1 MPVSPADFALW
12 ARATGNRYP
21 ETAEEKLAAG
31 PQAYSYAKNL
41 TKTGGNAPSGR
52 VNGSIFYSQPESVE
66 NSAPNSLFNSPIT
79 PDNRAPKVS
88 GTIDSTLTSEHFQ
101 NDEEREVS
109 EHNQQHS
116 LLGTLGKAA
125 LAAGTV
131 AAGLAVARSPGGQ
144 QALQNAQTVVK
155 ENAQDIGGRVSSF
168 LGGLGGGRTVDPDV
182 IRNSG
187 DITPPTTGQRYNQQD
202 VPAATQEVQ
211 IAKGA
216 PTGSSLEATLPPTSE
231 SYSVKPVTESDVI
244 TSSQTFGPRSAYEGG
259 SRALQNLEQVLP
271 SSEAVQTAR
280 VESAKQDLL
289 SAARQGRGTYQME
302 IPGSGATLMAL
313 RSKEAGVSPQD
324 AGIYQAPEVGSTI
337 SPTTEQYSLL
347 SQTPD
352 PWTGKYTPT
361 TQALGEQTSR
371 LMPSAETLGT
381 RQLLLPGLNGGSNPS
396 LSASEREYSWNDP
409 SRDLQPTAWSQSKE
423 HQLELLN
430 PSRNIGY
437 SETNIL
443 SPTRHAE
450 VKRQPLG
457 GKSLVRTGGGA
468 QLPTASVEHPYTYV
482 PSEQKDISEFAT
494 SGARD
499 VTGAFLKGKIQQ
511 LPGARDIEAN
521 IATQEAQGVAP
532 LGRFSSLS
540 SGQEYASAL
549 GDRPSSMIDT
559 RIVTAGGQGSASES
573 TVEGLG
579 NVVNRL
585 STLENPL
592 ATKPDKRA
600 LTFLKQVTSLHDI
613 TQDPAILESGA
624 QGALPINV
632 TLPGGET
639 APTKSF
645 FKPFGAV
652 GAGEGSNLTQVQA
665 LEGNLIGKQAT
676 LSNVKAGILN
686 QFGLGPTEKITG
698 QMFNALPQSQRK
710 TLVNA
715 HTELTNAQTR
725 LDSAK
730 ENQILYSIPE
740 NVLEGTKSA
749 PVVSAITGDVV
760 GMTAVPEEKA
770 LNLLDFYKMRANS
783 GVGRAQVG
791 GVGRRREELAAQG
804 YTGSGDADYVE
815 PVLFKDLKTGEYL
828 DASDVSLADIAYG
841 TVRESLGGTVS
852 PQRLMGSGDRP
863 YKGVSADVIS
873 PVSFDPSRQT
883 ELARAY
889 PERVSPEGLI
899 YSKAAMASPGGK
911 SRPSLGTRFDKV
923 SKAWTTPPE
932 GSPRDISLRSI
943 QAAEAARGSSLALEK
958 ASRTT
963 LDELVKRTANP
974 AEQAFNR
981 ASMHAAVWG
990 EGLAPSQTIPLE
1002 SPGPVRATREFQPQ
1016 QLSIPGA
1023 GLAPQ
1028 INTTPAL
1035 EEAIATER
1043 YMGTRPGQQLRSAMQ
1058 KALAKAS
1065 ARQTSLF

>member
-41 TKTGGNAPSGR
+41 TKTNGNAPSGR
-52 VNGSIFYSQPESVE
+52 VNGSIFYSQPESTE

-88 GTIDSTLTSEHFQ
+88 GTLDSTLTSEHFQ
-101 NDEEREVS
+101 NDEEHEVS

-116 LLGTLGKAA
+116 LLSTLGKAA

-131 AAGLAVARSPGGQ
+131 AAGLAVARTPGGQ
-144 QALQNAQTVVK
+144 QAVQNAQTVVK
-155 ENAQDIGGRVSSF
+155 ENAQNIGGRVSSV

-202 VPAATQEVQ
+202 VPAATQAVQ

-313 RSKEAGVSPQD
+313 RSKDAGVSPQD
-324 AGIYQAPEVGSTI
+324 AGIYQSSEAGATI
-337 SPTTEQYSLL
+337 SPSTEQYSLL

-352 PWTGKYTPT
+352 PWTGTYTPT
-361 TQALGEQTSR
+361 AQATNPDQQTSA
-371 LMPSAETLGT
+371 LIPSVEPKTVTFTSAE
-381 RQLLLPGLNGGSNPS
+381 P
-396 LSASEREYSWNDP
+396 
-409 SRDLQPTAWSQSKE
+409 
-423 HQLELLN
+423 
-430 PSRNIGY
+430 
-437 SETNIL
+437 IL
-443 SPTRHAE
+443 YPVRHEKIAAP
-450 VKRQPLG
+450 RLG
-457 GKSLVRTGGGA
+457 GKSLVRTGGGV
-468 QLPTASVEHPYTYV
+468 QSPTASIEHPYTYV
-482 PSEQKDISEFAT
+482 PSKQKDISEFAT

-532 LGRFSSLS
+532 LGRFSSLV
-540 SGQEYASAL
+540 SGQEYVPAL
-549 GDRPSSMIDT
+549 GDRPSSMIDP

-579 NVVNRL
+579 DIVNRL

-592 ATKPDKRA
+592 STKPDKRA

-613 TQDPAILESGA
+613 TQDPVILEAGA
-624 QGALPINV
+624 QGALPTNV

-639 APTKSF
+639 VPTKSF

-652 GAGEGSNLTQVQA
+652 GAWKGSNLTQVQA
-665 LEGNLIGKQAT
+665 LEGNVIGKQTT
-676 LSNVKAGILN
+676 LGNVKAGILN
-686 QFGLGPTEKITG
+686 QFGLAPTEKITG
-698 QMFNALPQSQRK
+698 EMFNSLPQSQRK
-710 TLVNA
+710 MLVNA

-749 PVVSAITGDVV
+749 PIISQTTGDVV
-760 GMTAVPEEKA
+760 GMTAVPEEKTIA
-770 LNLLDFYKMRANS
+770 TPEFYKMRAA
-783 GVGRAQVG
+783 GGAGRQEVG
-791 GVGRRREELAAQG
+791 GVGRRREALTDLGLTSAQG
-804 YTGSGDADYVE
+804 SPSDVT
-815 PVLFKDLKTGEYL
+815 PVLYKHSDSGEIL
-828 DASDVSLADIAYG
+828 TADDISLADIAH
-841 TVRESLGGTVS
+841 GTVS
-852 PQRLMGSGDRP
+852 PIRGTAVEPQRIMGREGRTF
-863 YKGVSADVIS
+863 KGIAANVID
-873 PVSFDPSRQT
+873 PASFDPAQRQA
-883 ELARAY
+883 LADAY

-899 YSKAAMASPGGK
+899 YSPQAME
-911 SRPSLGTRFDKV
+911 RPIGYTEPTLGTRF
-923 SKAWTTPPE
+923 STRTKAE
-932 GSPRDISLRSI
+932 
-943 QAAEAARGSSLALEK
+943 
-958 ASRTT
+958 
-963 LDELVKRTANP
+963 
-974 AEQAFNR
+974 
-981 ASMHAAVWG
+981 
-990 EGLAPSQTIPLE
+990 
-1002 SPGPVRATREFQPQ
+1002 PG
-1016 QLSIPGA
+1016 
-1023 GLAPQ
+1023 
-1028 INTTPAL
+1028 
-1035 EEAIATER
+1035 
-1043 YMGTRPGQQLRSAMQ
+1043 
-1058 KALAKAS
+1058 S
-1065 ARQTSLF
+1065 ARAQSIALLKQRSEMIRNILNS

>member
-12 ARATGNRYP
+12 ARATGNKYP

-31 PQAYSYAKNL
+31 PQAYSYAKNIA
-41 TKTGGNAPSGR
+41 KTGVNAPNSR
-52 VNGSIFYSQPESVE
+52 VSGSIYYSQPESVE
-66 NSAPNSLFNSPIT
+66 NNAPNSLFNAPVT

-88 GTIDSTLTSEHFQ
+88 GTLDSTLTSEHFQ
-101 NDEEREVS
+101 NDEEHEVS

-116 LLGTLGKAA
+116 LLNTLGKAA

-187 DITPPTTGQRYNQQD
+187 DVTPPTTGQRYNQQE
-202 VPAATQEVQ
+202 VPVATQAVQ

-216 PTGSSLEATLPPTSE
+216 PTGSSMEATLPPTSE

-259 SRALQNLEQVLP
+259 SAALQNLEQALP
-271 SSEAVQTAR
+271 SSDAVKTAR

-289 SAARQGRGTYQME
+289 SAARNRGAYQME
-302 IPGSGATLMAL
+302 LPGINPTLMAL
-313 RSKEAGVSPQD
+313 RSKDAGVSPQD
-324 AGIYQAPEVGSTI
+324 AGIYQASETGSTI

-361 TQALGEQTSR
+361 AQALGEQTSR
-371 LMPSAETLGT
+371 LMPSAE
-381 RQLLLPGLNGGSNPS
+381 RQLSLPGLSGGNSS
-396 LSASEREYSWNDP
+396 LSAPETEYSWNDP
-409 SRDLQPTAWSQSKE
+409 SRDLQPTKWKQSKE

-437 SETNIL
+437 GETNIL

-457 GKSLVRTGGGA
+457 GRSLVRTSGGV
-468 QLPTASVEHPYTYV
+468 QPERVSVEHPYTYV

-499 VTGAFLKGKIQQ
+499 VTSAFLKGKIQQ

-521 IATQEAQGVAP
+521 IATQEAQGVSP
-532 LGRFSSLS
+532 LGRFSSLT
-540 SGQEYASAL
+540 SGEEYAPAL
-549 GDRPSSMIDT
+549 GDRPSSMIDP
-559 RIVTAGGQGSASES
+559 RIVTAGGQGSASEA
-573 TVEGLG
+573 TAEGLG
-579 NVVNRL
+579 GVVNRL
-585 STLENPL
+585 STLRDPL
-592 ATKPDKRA
+592 AAEPDKRA
-600 LTFLKQVTSLHDI
+600 VTFSKQLASLYDI
-613 TQDPAILESGA
+613 TQDPAILEAGA
-624 QGALPINV
+624 KGALPINV

-639 APTKSF
+639 TPTKSF
-645 FKPFGAV
+645 FKPFGVV
-652 GAGEGSNLTQVQA
+652 GAGQGSNLTQVQA
-665 LEGNLIGKQAT
+665 LEGNLIGKQTT

-686 QFGLGPTEKITG
+686 QFGLGPTEKITN

-725 LDSAK
+725 LDAAK
-730 ENQILYSIPE
+730 GNQILYSIPE

-770 LNLLDFYKMRANS
+770 LDLLNFYKMRANS

-804 YTGSGDADYVE
+804 YTGGGDADYVE
-815 PVLFKDLKTGEYL
+815 PVLFKDLNTGEYL
-828 DASDVSLADIAYG
+828 DASDVSLADIAHG
-841 TVRESLGGTVS
+841 NVRESLGGTVS
-852 PQRLMGSGDRP
+852 PQRLMGSSDRP

-873 PVSFDPSRQT
+873 PVSFDPSRQA
-883 ELARAY
+883 ELATAY

-899 YSKAAMASPGGK
+899 YSKAAMTSPGGK
-911 SRPSLGTRFDKV
+911 SRPSLGTRFDVVPKTRTEAR
-923 SKAWTTPPE
+923 K
-932 GSPRDISLRSI
+932 GSPRDIALRSI
-943 QAAEAARGSSLALEK
+943 QASEAARGSSLAFER
-958 ASRTT
+958 ASRTA
-963 LDELVKRTANP
+963 LDELASRP
-974 AEQAFNR
+974 ASSPEQAHAR
-981 ASMHAAVWG
+981 ALMHAAVWG

-1002 SPGPVRATREFQPQ
+1002 SPGTLGPVRTTREFQPQ

-1023 GLAPQ
+1023 GIAPQ
-1028 INTTPAL
+1028 ISTTPAL
-1035 EEAIATER
+1035 EEAVATER
-1043 YMGTRPGQQLRSAMQ
+1043 YMGTRPGQNLRSAMQ
-1058 KALAKAS
+1058 KALSKAS

>member
-41 TKTGGNAPSGR
+41 ARTGGNAPSGR

-88 GTIDSTLTSEHFQ
+88 GTVDSTLTSEHFQ
-101 NDEEREVS
+101 NDEEHEVS

-116 LLGTLGKAA
+116 LLSTLGKAA

-131 AAGLAVARSPGGQ
+131 AAGLAVARTPGGQ
-144 QALQNAQTVVK
+144 QALQTAETTVK
-155 ENAQDIGGRVSSF
+155 ENAQNIGNRVSSF

-202 VPAATQEVQ
+202 VPAATQAVQ

-231 SYSVKPVTESDVI
+231 SYSIKPVTESDVI

-324 AGIYQAPEVGSTI
+324 AGIYQSPEVGSTI

-361 TQALGEQTSR
+361 AQALGEQTSR
-371 LMPSAETLGT
+371 LMPSAETSNT
-381 RQLLLPGLNGGSNPS
+381 RQLSLPGLNGGSNVP
-396 LSASEREYSWNDP
+396 LNVTEGEYSWNDP
-409 SRDLQPTAWSQSKE
+409 SRDLQPTTWSQSRE
-423 HQLELLN
+423 HQLDLLT
-430 PSRNIGY
+430 PSRTMGGY
-437 SETNIL
+437 GDTNIL
-443 SPTRHAE
+443 APTRHAE
-450 VKRQPLG
+450 VKRQSLG
-457 GKSLVRTGGGA
+457 GKSLVRTGGGV
-468 QLPTASVEHPYTYV
+468 QSPTASVEREFDPGA
-482 PSEQKDISEFAT
+482 FAT

-499 VTGAFLKGKIQQ
+499 VTDAFLKEKIQR

-532 LGRFSSLS
+532 LGRFSSLT
-540 SGQEYASAL
+540 SGEEYAPVL
-549 GDRPSSMIDT
+549 GDRPSSMIDP
-559 RIVTAGGQGSASES
+559 RIVTAGGQRAAQEVTGDL
-573 TVEGLG
+573 GLG
-579 NVVNRL
+579 GL
-585 STLENPL
+585 LK
-592 ATKPDKRA
+592 TKQDPRG

-613 TQDPAILESGA
+613 TQDPALLEAGA
-624 QGALPINV
+624 QGAFPLNV

-639 APTKSF
+639 VPTKSF

-665 LEGNLIGKQAT
+665 LEGNVIGKQTT
-676 LSNVKAGILN
+676 LGNVKAGILN
-686 QFGLGPTEKITG
+686 QFGLAPTEKITG
-698 QMFNALPQSQRK
+698 QMFNSLPQSQRK
-710 TLVNA
+710 MLVNA

-725 LDSAK
+725 LNAAK

-749 PVVSAITGDVV
+749 PIISQSTGEVV

-770 LNLLDFYKMRANS
+770 ISTPEFYKMRAA
-783 GVGRAQVG
+783 GGTGRQEVG
-791 GVGRRREELAAQG
+791 GVGRRREALLEKG
-804 YTGSGDADYVE
+804 YTSGEGSPADVT
-815 PVLFKDLKTGEYL
+815 PVLYQHADSGEIL
-828 DASDVSLADIAYG
+828 TANDVNLADIAYG
-841 TVRESLGGTVS
+841 VVRPIRGTAVE
-852 PQRLMGSGDRP
+852 PQRIMGREGRS
-863 YKGVSADVIS
+863 YKGVSANIID
-873 PVSFDPSRQT
+873 PASFDEVQRQA
-883 ELARAY
+883 LAEAF
-889 PERVSPEGLI
+889 PKRVSPEGLI
-899 YSKAAMASPGGK
+899 YSEEAMERPAGYTSPT
-911 SRPSLGTRFDKV
+911 LGTRF
-923 SKAWTTPPE
+923 S
-932 GSPRDISLRSI
+932 
-943 QAAEAARGSSLALEK
+943 
-958 ASRTT
+958 SRTGQPGRYQG
-963 LDELVKRTANP
+963 EIEAIRRG
-974 AEQAFNR
+974 EQAPGPVGVAYHPSTRLGELQTRSATGPEQVHAR
-981 ASMHAAVWG
+981 ALMHAAVWG

-1002 SPGPVRATREFQPQ
+1002 SPGPVRTTREFQPQ

-1035 EEAIATER
+1035 EEAVATER
-1043 YMGTRPGQQLRSAMQ
+1043 YMGTRPGQQLRFAMQ

>member
-66 NSAPNSLFNSPIT
+66 NNAPNSLFNSPVT

-101 NDEEREVS
+101 NDEEHEVS

-116 LLGTLGKAA
+116 LLSTLGKAA
-125 LAAGTV
+125 LGAGTV
-131 AAGLAVARSPGGQ
+131 AAGLAVARTPGGQ
-144 QALQNAQTVVK
+144 QAVQNAQTVVK
-155 ENAQDIGGRVSSF
+155 ENAQNIGGRVSSF

-187 DITPPTTGQRYNQQD
+187 DVTPPTTGQRYNQQE
-202 VPAATQEVQ
+202 VPVATQAVQ

-313 RSKEAGVSPQD
+313 RSKDAGVSPQD
-324 AGIYQAPEVGSTI
+324 AGIYQSSEAGATI
-337 SPTTEQYSLL
+337 SPSTEQYSLL

-352 PWTGKYTPT
+352 PWTGTYTPT
-361 TQALGEQTSR
+361 AQATNPDQQTSA
-371 LMPSAETLGT
+371 LIPSVEPKTVTFTSAE
-381 RQLLLPGLNGGSNPS
+381 P
-396 LSASEREYSWNDP
+396 
-409 SRDLQPTAWSQSKE
+409 
-423 HQLELLN
+423 
-430 PSRNIGY
+430 
-437 SETNIL
+437 IL
-443 SPTRHAE
+443 YPVRHEEIAAP
-450 VKRQPLG
+450 RLG
-457 GKSLVRTGGGA
+457 GKSLVRTGGGV
-468 QLPTASVEHPYTYV
+468 QSPTASIEHPYTYV

-532 LGRFSSLS
+532 LGRFSSLV
-540 SGQEYASAL
+540 SGQEYVPAL
-549 GDRPSSMIDT
+549 GDRPSSMIDP

-579 NVVNRL
+579 DIVNRL

-592 ATKPDKRA
+592 STKPDKRA

-613 TQDPAILESGA
+613 TQDPVILEAGA
-624 QGALPINV
+624 QGALPTNV

-639 APTKSF
+639 VPTKSF

-652 GAGEGSNLTQVQA
+652 GAWKGSNLTQVQA
-665 LEGNLIGKQAT
+665 LEGNVIGKQTT
-676 LSNVKAGILN
+676 LGNVKAGILN
-686 QFGLGPTEKITG
+686 QFGLAPTEKITG
-698 QMFNALPQSQRK
+698 EMFNSLPQSQRK
-710 TLVNA
+710 MLVNA

-749 PVVSAITGDVV
+749 PIISQTTGDVV
-760 GMTAVPEEKA
+760 GMTAVPEEKTIA
-770 LNLLDFYKMRANS
+770 TPEFYKMRAA
-783 GVGRAQVG
+783 GGAGRQEVG
-791 GVGRRREELAAQG
+791 GVGRRREALTDLGLTSAQG
-804 YTGSGDADYVE
+804 SPSDVT
-815 PVLFKDLKTGEYL
+815 PVLYKHSDSGEIL
-828 DASDVSLADIAYG
+828 TADDISLADIAH
-841 TVRESLGGTVS
+841 GTVS
-852 PQRLMGSGDRP
+852 PIRGTAVEPQRIMGREGRTF
-863 YKGVSADVIS
+863 KGIAANVID
-873 PVSFDPSRQT
+873 PASFDPAQRQA
-883 ELARAY
+883 LADAY

-899 YSKAAMASPGGK
+899 YSPQAME
-911 SRPSLGTRFDKV
+911 RPIGYTEPTLGTRF
-923 SKAWTTPPE
+923 STRTKAE
-932 GSPRDISLRSI
+932 
-943 QAAEAARGSSLALEK
+943 
-958 ASRTT
+958 
-963 LDELVKRTANP
+963 
-974 AEQAFNR
+974 
-981 ASMHAAVWG
+981 
-990 EGLAPSQTIPLE
+990 
-1002 SPGPVRATREFQPQ
+1002 PG
-1016 QLSIPGA
+1016 
-1023 GLAPQ
+1023 
-1028 INTTPAL
+1028 
-1035 EEAIATER
+1035 
-1043 YMGTRPGQQLRSAMQ
+1043 
-1058 KALAKAS
+1058 S
-1065 ARQTSLF
+1065 ARAQSIALLKQRSEMIRNILNS

>member
-21 ETAEEKLAAG
+21 DTAEEKLAAA

-41 TKTGGNAPSGR
+41 AKTGGNAPSGR

-101 NDEEREVS
+101 NDEEHEVS

-116 LLGTLGKAA
+116 LLSTLGKAA

-131 AAGLAVARSPGGQ
+131 AAGLVVARTPGGQ
-144 QALQNAQTVVK
+144 QAVQNAQTVVK
-155 ENAQDIGGRVSSF
+155 ENAQNIGGRVSSF

-182 IRNSG
+182 VRNSG

-202 VPAATQEVQ
+202 VPAATQAVQ

-324 AGIYQAPEVGSTI
+324 AGIYQAPEAGATI
-337 SPTTEQYSLL
+337 SPSTEQYSLL

-352 PWTGKYTPT
+352 PWTGTYTPT
-361 TQALGEQTSR
+361 AQATNPDQQTSA
-371 LMPSAETLGT
+371 LLPSVEPKTVTFTSAE
-381 RQLLLPGLNGGSNPS
+381 P
-396 LSASEREYSWNDP
+396 
-409 SRDLQPTAWSQSKE
+409 
-423 HQLELLN
+423 
-430 PSRNIGY
+430 
-437 SETNIL
+437 IL
-443 SPTRHAE
+443 YPVRHEEIAAP
-450 VKRQPLG
+450 RLG
-457 GKSLVRTGGGA
+457 GKSLVRTGGGEQPA
-468 QLPTASVEHPYTYV
+468 TVRVERPFD
-482 PSEQKDISEFAT
+482 PGDFAT

-499 VTGAFLKGKIQQ
+499 ATNAFLKEKIQR

-532 LGRFSSLS
+532 AGRFSSLTS
-540 SGQEYASAL
+540 REEYAPAL
-549 GDRPSSMIDT
+549 GDRPSSMIDP
-559 RIVTAGGQGSASES
+559 RIVTAGGQGSSQNVTADLSNS
-573 TVEGLG
+573 AQRLG
-579 NVVNRL
+579 ALQKTEQDPRG
-585 STLENPL
+585 
-592 ATKPDKRA
+592 

-613 TQDPAILESGA
+613 TQDPALLEAGA
-624 QGALPINV
+624 QGALPLNI

-639 APTKSF
+639 VPTKSF

-665 LEGNLIGKQAT
+665 LEGNVIGKQTT
-676 LSNVKAGILN
+676 LGNVKAGILN
-686 QFGLGPTEKITG
+686 QFGLAPTEKITG
-698 QMFNALPQSQRK
+698 EMFNSLPQSQRR

-715 HTELTNAQTR
+715 HTELTNAQAK
-725 LDSAK
+725 LNSAK

-749 PVVSAITGDVV
+749 PIISQTSGEIV
-760 GMTAVPEEKA
+760 GMTAVPEEKTIA
-770 LNLLDFYKMRANS
+770 TPEFYKMRAA
-783 GVGRAQVG
+783 GGAGRQEVG
-791 GVGRRREELAAQG
+791 GVGRRREALTDLGLTSAQG
-804 YTGSGDADYVE
+804 SPSDVTPVLYQHSGSGEILTAD
-815 PVLFKDLKTGEYL
+815 DI
-828 DASDVSLADIAYG
+828 SLADIAH
-841 TVRESLGGTVS
+841 GTVS
-852 PQRLMGSGDRP
+852 PIRGTAVEPQRIMGREGRTF
-863 YKGVSADVIS
+863 KGIAANVID
-873 PVSFDPSRQT
+873 PASFDPSQRQA
-883 ELARAY
+883 LAEAY

-899 YSKAAMASPGGK
+899 YSPQAME
-911 SRPSLGTRFDKV
+911 RPIGYTEPTLGTRF
-923 SKAWTTPPE
+923 STRTKAE
-932 GSPRDISLRSI
+932 
-943 QAAEAARGSSLALEK
+943 
-958 ASRTT
+958 
-963 LDELVKRTANP
+963 
-974 AEQAFNR
+974 
-981 ASMHAAVWG
+981 
-990 EGLAPSQTIPLE
+990 
-1002 SPGPVRATREFQPQ
+1002 PG
-1016 QLSIPGA
+1016 
-1023 GLAPQ
+1023 
-1028 INTTPAL
+1028 
-1035 EEAIATER
+1035 
-1043 YMGTRPGQQLRSAMQ
+1043 
-1058 KALAKAS
+1058 S
-1065 ARQTSLF
+1065 ARAQSIALLKQRSEMIRNILNS

>member
-88 GTIDSTLTSEHFQ
+88 GTLDSTLTSEHFQ

-116 LLGTLGKAA
+116 LLSTLGKAA

-144 QALQNAQTVVK
+144 QALQTAETTVK
-155 ENAQDIGGRVSSF
+155 ENAQNIGNRVSGF

-187 DITPPTTGQRYNQQD
+187 DVTPPTTGQRYNQQD
-202 VPAATQEVQ
+202 VPAATQAVQ

-216 PTGSSLEATLPPTSE
+216 PTGSSLEATLSPTSE

-259 SRALQNLEQVLP
+259 SRSLQALEQTLP
-271 SSEAVQTAR
+271 SSDAVKTAR

-289 SAARQGRGTYQME
+289 SAARQGRGAYQME

-324 AGIYQAPEVGSTI
+324 AGIYQAPETGSTI

-361 TQALGEQTSR
+361 AQAIGEQTSR
-371 LMPSAETLGT
+371 LMPSVEMSNT
-381 RQLLLPGLNGGSNPS
+381 RQLSLPGLNGNSNVPS
-396 LSASEREYSWNDP
+396 NAAEGGYSWNDP
-409 SRDLQPTAWSQSKE
+409 SRDVPEHAFWRQAPEQQMSLFSK
-423 HQLELLN
+423 
-430 PSRNIGY
+430 PYTSGIG
-437 SETNIL
+437 EIL
-443 SPTRHAE
+443 SPVRHEEIAAP
-450 VKRQPLG
+450 KLG
-457 GKSLVRTGGGA
+457 GKSLVRTGGGEQPA
-468 QLPTASVEHPYTYV
+468 MVRVERPYTYV

-499 VTGAFLKGKIQQ
+499 VTSAFLKEKIQR

-532 LGRFSSLS
+532 LGRFSSLT
-540 SGQEYASAL
+540 SGEEYTPVL
-549 GDRPSSMIDT
+549 GDRPSSMIDP
-559 RIVTAGGQGSASES
+559 RIVTAGGQRAAQEVTGDL
-573 TVEGLG
+573 GLG
-579 NVVNRL
+579 GL
-585 STLENPL
+585 LK
-592 ATKPDKRA
+592 TKQDPRG

-613 TQDPAILESGA
+613 TQDPALLEAGA
-624 QGALPINV
+624 QGAFPLNV

-639 APTKSF
+639 VPTKSF

-665 LEGNLIGKQAT
+665 LEGNVIGKQTT
-676 LSNVKAGILN
+676 LGNVKAGILN
-686 QFGLGPTEKITG
+686 QFGLASTEKITG
-698 QMFNALPQSQRK
+698 QMFNSLPQSQRK
-710 TLVNA
+710 MLVNA
-715 HTELTNAQTR
+715 HTELTNAQAR
-725 LDSAK
+725 LNAAK

-749 PVVSAITGDVV
+749 PIISQTSGEVV
-760 GMTAVPEEKA
+760 GMAAVPEEKTIA
-770 LNLLDFYKMRANS
+770 TPEFYKMRAA
-783 GVGRAQVG
+783 GGAGRQEVG
-791 GVGRRREELAAQG
+791 GVGRRREALLEKG
-804 YTGSGDADYVE
+804 YTSGEGSPADVT
-815 PVLFKDLKTGEYL
+815 PVLYQHADSGEIL
-828 DASDVSLADIAYG
+828 TANDVNLADIAHGVVRPIRG
-841 TVRESLGGTVS
+841 TAVE
-852 PQRLMGSGDRP
+852 PQRIMGREGRS
-863 YKGVSADVIS
+863 YKGISANIID
-873 PVSFDPSRQT
+873 PASFDEVQRQA
-883 ELARAY
+883 LAEAF
-889 PERVSPEGLI
+889 PKRVSPEGLI
-899 YSKAAMASPGGK
+899 YSEEAMERPAGYTSPT
-911 SRPSLGTRFDKV
+911 LGTRF
-923 SKAWTTPPE
+923 S
-932 GSPRDISLRSI
+932 
-943 QAAEAARGSSLALEK
+943 
-958 ASRTT
+958 SRTGQPGRYQGEIEAIRRGEQSPGPVGAVYHPST
-963 LDELVKRTANP
+963 RLEELQTRSATGP
-974 AEQAFNR
+974 EQAHAR
-981 ASMHAAVWG
+981 ALMHAAVWG

-1002 SPGPVRATREFQPQ
+1002 SPGPVRTTREFQPQ

-1035 EEAIATER
+1035 EEAVATER

>member
-12 ARATGNRYP
+12 ARATGNKYP

-31 PQAYSYAKNL
+31 PQAYSYAKNIA
-41 TKTGGNAPSGR
+41 KTGANASNLR
-52 VNGSIFYSQPESVE
+52 TSGSIFYSQPESVE
-66 NSAPNSLFNSPIT
+66 NNAPNSLFNAPVT
-79 PDNRAPKVS
+79 PDNHAPKVA
-88 GTIDSTLTSEHFQ
+88 GTLDSTLTSEHFQ
-101 NDEEREVS
+101 NDEEHEVS

-116 LLGTLGKAA
+116 LLNTLGKAA

-187 DITPPTTGQRYNQQD
+187 DVTPPTTGQRYNQQE
-202 VPAATQEVQ
+202 VPVATQAVQ

-259 SRALQNLEQVLP
+259 SRALQSLEQALP
-271 SSEAVQTAR
+271 SSDAVKTAR

-289 SAARQGRGTYQME
+289 SAARNRGAYQME
-302 IPGSGATLMAL
+302 LPGVNPTLMAL
-313 RSKEAGVSPQD
+313 RSKDAGVSPQE
-324 AGIYQAPEVGSTI
+324 AGIYQTSEAGSTI

-361 TQALGEQTSR
+361 AQVLGEQTSR
-371 LMPSAETLGT
+371 LMPSAE
-381 RQLLLPGLNGGSNPS
+381 RQLSLPGLNGGNSS
-396 LSASEREYSWNDP
+396 LSALENEYSWNDP

-437 SETNIL
+437 GKTNIL
-443 SPTRHAE
+443 SPMRHAE

-457 GKSLVRTGGGA
+457 GRSLVRTGGGV
-468 QLPTASVEHPYTYV
+468 QPERVSVEHPYTYV

-521 IATQEAQGVAP
+521 IATQEAQGVSP
-532 LGRFSSLS
+532 LGRFSSLTT
-540 SGQEYASAL
+540 GEEYASAL
-549 GDRPSSMIDT
+549 GERPSSMIDP

-573 TVEGLG
+573 TAEGLG
-579 NVVNRL
+579 GVVNRL
-585 STLENPL
+585 STLRDPL
-592 ATKPDKRA
+592 ATESDKRA
-600 LTFLKQVTSLHDI
+600 VTFSKQLASLYDI
-613 TQDPAILESGA
+613 TQDPAILEAGA
-624 QGALPINV
+624 KGALPINV

-639 APTKSF
+639 TPTKSF

-652 GAGEGSNLTQVQA
+652 GAGDKSNLTQVQA
-665 LEGNLIGKQAT
+665 LEGNLIGKQTT

-686 QFGLGPTEKITG
+686 QFGLGPTEKITN
-698 QMFNALPQSQRK
+698 QMFNTLPQSQRK

-725 LDSAK
+725 LDAAK
-730 ENQILYSIPE
+730 GNQILYSIPE

-749 PVVSAITGDVV
+749 PVVSALTGDVV

-770 LNLLDFYKMRANS
+770 LDLLNFYKMRANS

-804 YTGSGDADYVE
+804 YTGGGDADYVE
-815 PVLFKDLKTGEYL
+815 PVMFKDLATGEYL
-828 DASDVSLADIAYG
+828 DASDVSLADIAHG
-841 TVRESLGGTVS
+841 NVRESLGGTVS
-852 PQRLMGSGDRP
+852 PQRLMGSSDRP

-873 PVSFDPSRQT
+873 PVSFDPSRQA
-883 ELARAY
+883 ELATAY

-899 YSKAAMASPGGK
+899 YSKAAMTSPGGK
-911 SRPSLGTRFDKV
+911 SRPSLGTRFDVVPKTRTEAR
-923 SKAWTTPPE
+923 K
-932 GSPRDISLRSI
+932 GSPRDIALRSI
-943 QAAEAARGSSLALEK
+943 QAAEAVRGSSLASEK
-958 ASRTT
+958 TSRTV
-963 LDELVKRTANP
+963 LDDLVKRITSP
-974 AEQAFNR
+974 PEQAFER

-1002 SPGPVRATREFQPQ
+1002 SPGPVRTTREFQPQ
-1016 QLSIPGA
+1016 QLPIPGA
-1023 GLAPQ
+1023 GIAPQ

-1035 EEAIATER
+1035 EEAVATER
-1043 YMGTRPGQQLRSAMQ
+1043 YMGTRPGQNLRSAMQ
-1058 KALAKAS
+1058 KALSKAS

>member
-21 ETAEEKLAAG
+21 DTAEEKLAAG

-41 TKTGGNAPSGR
+41 AKTGGNAPSGR

-88 GTIDSTLTSEHFQ
+88 GTIDSTLTSKHFQ

-131 AAGLAVARSPGGQ
+131 AAGLAIARNPGGQ

-187 DITPPTTGQRYNQQD
+187 DVTPPTTGQRYNQQD
-202 VPAATQEVQ
+202 VPAATQAVQ

-216 PTGSSLEATLPPTSE
+216 PTGSSLEATLSPTSE

-244 TSSQTFGPRSAYEGG
+244 TSSQTFGPRSTYEGG
-259 SRALQNLEQVLP
+259 SRALQVLEQTLP
-271 SSEAVQTAR
+271 SSDAVKTAR

-289 SAARQGRGTYQME
+289 SAARQGRGAYQME

-361 TQALGEQTSR
+361 AQALGEQTSR
-371 LMPSAETLGT
+371 LMPSAEASNT
-381 RQLLLPGLNGGSNPS
+381 RQLSLPGLNVNSNVPS
-396 LSASEREYSWNDP
+396 NAAEREYSWNDP
-409 SRDLQPTAWSQSKE
+409 SRDLQPTTWSQSRE
-423 HQLELLN
+423 HQLDLLT
-430 PSRNIGY
+430 PSRTMGGY
-437 SETNIL
+437 GDTNIL
-443 SPTRHAE
+443 APTRHAE
-450 VKRQPLG
+450 VKRQSLG
-457 GKSLVRTGGGA
+457 GKSLVRTGGGGV
-468 QLPTASVEHPYTYV
+468 QSPTASVER
-482 PSEQKDISEFAT
+482 EFAPGDFAI

-499 VTGAFLKGKIQQ
+499 VTDAFLKEKIQR

-532 LGRFSSLS
+532 LGRFSSLT
-540 SGQEYASAL
+540 SGEEYAPVL
-549 GDRPSSMIDT
+549 GDRPSSMIDP
-559 RIVTAGGQGSASES
+559 RIVTAGGQRAAQEVTGDL
-573 TVEGLG
+573 GLG
-579 NVVNRL
+579 GL
-585 STLENPL
+585 LK
-592 ATKPDKRA
+592 TKQDPRG

-613 TQDPAILESGA
+613 TQDPALLEAGA
-624 QGALPINV
+624 QGAFPINV

-639 APTKSF
+639 VPTKSF

-665 LEGNLIGKQAT
+665 LEGNVIGKQTT
-676 LSNVKAGILN
+676 LGNVKAGILN
-686 QFGLGPTEKITG
+686 QFGLDSTEKITG
-698 QMFNALPQSQRK
+698 QMFNSLPQSQRK
-710 TLVNA
+710 MLVNA

-725 LDSAK
+725 LNAAK

-749 PVVSAITGDVV
+749 PIISQATGEVV

-770 LNLLDFYKMRANS
+770 ISTPEFYKMRAA
-783 GVGRAQVG
+783 GGTGRQEVG
-791 GVGRRREELAAQG
+791 GVGRRREALLEKG
-804 YTGSGDADYVE
+804 YTSGEGSPADVT
-815 PVLFKDLKTGEYL
+815 PVLYQHADSGEIL
-828 DASDVSLADIAYG
+828 TANDVNLADIAHGVVRPIRG
-841 TVRESLGGTVS
+841 TAVE
-852 PQRLMGSGDRP
+852 PQRIMGREGRS
-863 YKGVSADVIS
+863 YKGISANIID
-873 PVSFDPSRQT
+873 PASFDEVQRQA
-883 ELARAY
+883 LAEAF
-889 PERVSPEGLI
+889 PKRVSPEGLI
-899 YSKAAMASPGGK
+899 YSEEAMERPAGYTSPT
-911 SRPSLGTRFDKV
+911 LGTRF
-923 SKAWTTPPE
+923 S
-932 GSPRDISLRSI
+932 
-943 QAAEAARGSSLALEK
+943 
-958 ASRTT
+958 SRTGQPGRYQGEIEAIRRGEQSPGPVGAAYHPST
-963 LDELVKRTANP
+963 RLGELQTRSATGP
-974 AEQAFNR
+974 EQVHAR
-981 ASMHAAVWG
+981 ALMHAAVWG

-1035 EEAIATER
+1035 EEAVATER

-1065 ARQTSLF
+1065 TRQTSLF

>member
-101 NDEEREVS
+101 NDEEHEVS

-116 LLGTLGKAA
+116 LLSTLGKAA

-187 DITPPTTGQRYNQQD
+187 DVTPPTTGQRYNQQE
-202 VPAATQEVQ
+202 VPVETQAVQ

-324 AGIYQAPEVGSTI
+324 AGIYQAPEAGATI

-361 TQALGEQTSR
+361 AQALGEQTSR
-371 LMPSAETLGT
+371 LLPSTETTNT
-381 RQLLLPGLNGGSNPS
+381 RQLSLPGLNGGSNAP
-396 LSASEREYSWNDP
+396 LNVAEGEYSWNDP

-423 HQLELLN
+423 HQLDLLT
-430 PSRNIGY
+430 PSRNMGGY
-437 SETNIL
+437 GDTNIL
-443 SPTRHAE
+443 FPTRHEE

-457 GKSLVRTGGGA
+457 GRSLVRTGGGV
-468 QLPTASVEHPYTYV
+468 QSPTASVEREFAPGN
-482 PSEQKDISEFAT
+482 FAT

-532 LGRFSSLS
+532 LGRFSSLA
-540 SGQEYASAL
+540 SGEEYAPAL
-549 GDRPSSMIDT
+549 EDRPSSMIDP
-559 RIVTAGGQGSASES
+559 RIVTAGGQRAAQEVTGDL
-573 TVEGLG
+573 GLG
-579 NVVNRL
+579 GFL
-585 STLENPL
+585 K
-592 ATKPDKRA
+592 TKQDPRG
-600 LTFLKQVTSLHDI
+600 LTFLKQVTSLYDI
-613 TQDPAILESGA
+613 TQDPTFLEAGA
-624 QGALPINV
+624 QGAFPLNV

-639 APTKSF
+639 VPTKSF

-652 GAGEGSNLTQVQA
+652 GAGEGSNLTQVQS
-665 LEGNLIGKQAT
+665 LEGNVIGKQTT
-676 LSNVKAGILN
+676 LGNVKAGILN
-686 QFGLGPTEKITG
+686 QFGLASTEKITG
-698 QMFNALPQSQRK
+698 QMFNSLPQSQRK
-710 TLVNA
+710 MLVNA
-715 HTELTNAQTR
+715 HTELTNAQAK
-725 LDSAK
+725 LNAAK

-749 PVVSAITGDVV
+749 PIISQATGEVV

-770 LNLLDFYKMRANS
+770 ISTPEFYKMRAA
-783 GVGRAQVG
+783 GGAGRQEVG
-791 GVGRRREELAAQG
+791 GVGRRREALLEKG
-804 YTGSGDADYVE
+804 YTSGEGSPADVTPVLYQHADSGEILTANDVNLAEIAHGVVRPIRGTSVE
-815 PVLFKDLKTGEYL
+815 PQRIMG
-828 DASDVSLADIAYG
+828 
-841 TVRESLGGTVS
+841 REG
-852 PQRLMGSGDRP
+852 RP
-863 YKGVSADVIS
+863 YKGISANVID
-873 PVSFDPSRQT
+873 PASFDEVQRQA
-883 ELARAY
+883 LAEAF
-889 PERVSPEGLI
+889 PKRVSPEGLI
-899 YSKAAMASPGGK
+899 YSEEAMERPTGYTSPT
-911 SRPSLGTRFDKV
+911 LGTRF
-923 SKAWTTPPE
+923 S
-932 GSPRDISLRSI
+932 
-943 QAAEAARGSSLALEK
+943 
-958 ASRTT
+958 SRTGQPGRYQG
-963 LDELVKRTANP
+963 EIEAIRRG
-974 AEQAFNR
+974 EQAPGPVGAAYHPSTRLGELQTRSATAPEQAHAR
-981 ASMHAAVWG
+981 ALMHAAVWG

-1002 SPGPVRATREFQPQ
+1002 SPGTSGPVRTTREFQPQ

-1035 EEAIATER
+1035 EEAVATER

-1058 KALAKAS
+1058 KALAIAG

>member
-12 ARATGNRYP
+12 ARATGNKYP
-21 ETAEEKLAAG
+21 DTAEEKLAAG
-31 PQAYSYAKNL
+31 PQAYSYAKNIAR
-41 TKTGGNAPSGR
+41 TGGNAPSGR
-52 VNGSIFYSQPESVE
+52 VNGSIFYSQPESTE
-66 NSAPNSLFNSPIT
+66 NSAPNSLFNAPVT

-88 GTIDSTLTSEHFQ
+88 GTLDSTLTSEHFQ
-101 NDEEREVS
+101 NDEEYEVS

-116 LLGTLGKAA
+116 LLNTLGKAA

-313 RSKEAGVSPQD
+313 RSKEAGVSPQE
-324 AGIYQAPEVGSTI
+324 AGIYQASEVGSTI
-337 SPTTEQYSLL
+337 SPTTEQYS
-347 SQTPD
+347 
-352 PWTGKYTPT
+352 
-361 TQALGEQTSR
+361 
-371 LMPSAETLGT
+371 
-381 RQLLLPGLNGGSNPS
+381 
-396 LSASEREYSWNDP
+396 WNDA
-409 SRDLQPTAWSQSKE
+409 SRDLPERDAFWRQAPEQ
-423 HQLELLN
+423 QLSLFFK
-430 PSRNIGY
+430 PDTSGIG
-437 SETNIL
+437 EIL
-443 SPTRHAE
+443 SPVRHEEIAAP
-450 VKRQPLG
+450 KLG
-457 GKSLVRTGGGA
+457 GKSLVRTGGGEQPA
-468 QLPTASVEHPYTYV
+468 MVRVERPYTYV

-499 VTGAFLKGKIQQ
+499 VTGAFLKGKIQR

-532 LGRFSSLS
+532 LGRFSSLT
-540 SGQEYASAL
+540 SGEEYAPVL
-549 GDRPSSMIDT
+549 GDRPSSMIDP
-559 RIVTAGGQGSASES
+559 RIVTAGGQGAASES
-573 TVEGLG
+573 SVEGLG

-585 STLENPL
+585 STLKNPL
-592 ATKPDKRA
+592 ATEPDKRA
-600 LTFLKQVTSLHDI
+600 LTFLKQVTSLYDI

-624 QGALPINV
+624 QGALPMNV

-639 APTKSF
+639 VPTKSF

-652 GAGEGSNLTQVQA
+652 GAGKGSNLTQVQA
-665 LEGNLIGKQAT
+665 LEGDVIGKQTT
-676 LSNVKAGILN
+676 LGNVKAGILN
-686 QFGLGPTEKITG
+686 QFGLGSTEKITS

-725 LDSAK
+725 LDAAK
-730 ENQILYSIPE
+730 ENQIRYSIPE

-749 PVVSAITGDVV
+749 PIISQATGEVV

-770 LNLLDFYKMRANS
+770 ISTPEFYKMRAA
-783 GVGRAQVG
+783 GGAGRQEVG
-791 GVGRRREELAAQG
+791 GVGRRREALLEKG
-804 YTGSGDADYVE
+804 YTSGEGSPADVTPVLYQHADSGEILTANDVNLAEIAHGVVRPIRGTAVE
-815 PVLFKDLKTGEYL
+815 PQRIMG
-828 DASDVSLADIAYG
+828 
-841 TVRESLGGTVS
+841 REGRS
-852 PQRLMGSGDRP
+852 
-863 YKGVSADVIS
+863 YKGISANIID
-873 PVSFDPSRQT
+873 PASFDEVQRQA
-883 ELARAY
+883 LAGAF
-889 PERVSPEGLI
+889 PKRVSPEGLI
-899 YSKAAMASPGGK
+899 YSEEAMERPAGYTSPT
-911 SRPSLGTRFDKV
+911 LGTRF
-923 SKAWTTPPE
+923 S
-932 GSPRDISLRSI
+932 
-943 QAAEAARGSSLALEK
+943 
-958 ASRTT
+958 SRTGQPGRYQG
-963 LDELVKRTANP
+963 EIEAIRRG
-974 AEQAFNR
+974 EQAPGPVGAAYHPSTRLEELQTRSATGPEQVR
-981 ASMHAAVWG
+981 ARALMHAAVWG

-1002 SPGPVRATREFQPQ
+1002 SPGTSGPVRTTREFQPQ

-1023 GLAPQ
+1023 GIAPQ

>member
-88 GTIDSTLTSEHFQ
+88 GTLDSTLTSEHFQ

-116 LLGTLGKAA
+116 LLSTLGKAA

-144 QALQNAQTVVK
+144 QALQTAETTVK
-155 ENAQDIGGRVSSF
+155 ENAQNIGNRVSGF

-187 DITPPTTGQRYNQQD
+187 DVTPPTTGQRYNQQD
-202 VPAATQEVQ
+202 VPAATQAVQ

-216 PTGSSLEATLPPTSE
+216 PTGSSLEATLSPTSE

-259 SRALQNLEQVLP
+259 SRSLQALEQTLP
-271 SSEAVQTAR
+271 SSDAVKTAR

-289 SAARQGRGTYQME
+289 SAARQGRGAYQME

-361 TQALGEQTSR
+361 AQALGEQTSR
-371 LMPSAETLGT
+371 VMPAAETSNT
-381 RQLLLPGLNGGSNPS
+381 SQLSLPGLNGNSNVPS
-396 LSASEREYSWNDP
+396 NAAEGGYSWNDP
-409 SRDLQPTAWSQSKE
+409 SRDVPEHAFWRQAPEQQMSLFSK
-423 HQLELLN
+423 
-430 PSRNIGY
+430 PDTSGIG
-437 SETNIL
+437 EIL
-443 SPTRHAE
+443 SPVRHEEIAAP
-450 VKRQPLG
+450 KLG
-457 GKSLVRTGGGA
+457 GKSLVRTGGGEQPA
-468 QLPTASVEHPYTYV
+468 MVRVERPYTYV

-499 VTGAFLKGKIQQ
+499 VTSAFLKEKIQR

-532 LGRFSSLS
+532 LGRFSSLT
-540 SGQEYASAL
+540 SGEEYTPVL
-549 GDRPSSMIDT
+549 GDRPSSMIDP
-559 RIVTAGGQGSASES
+559 RIVTAGGQRAAQEVTGDL
-573 TVEGLG
+573 GLG
-579 NVVNRL
+579 GL
-585 STLENPL
+585 LK
-592 ATKPDKRA
+592 TKQDPRG

-613 TQDPAILESGA
+613 AQDPALLEAGA
-624 QGALPINV
+624 QGAFPLNV

-639 APTKSF
+639 VPTKSF

-665 LEGNLIGKQAT
+665 LEENVIGKQTT
-676 LSNVKAGILN
+676 LGNVKAGILN
-686 QFGLGPTEKITG
+686 QFGLAPTEKITG
-698 QMFNALPQSQRK
+698 KMFNALPQSQRK
-710 TLVNA
+710 MLVNA
-715 HTELTNAQTR
+715 HSELTNAQAR
-725 LDSAK
+725 LNSAK

-749 PVVSAITGDVV
+749 PIISQTSGEVV
-760 GMTAVPEEKA
+760 GMAAVPEEKTIA
-770 LNLLDFYKMRANS
+770 TPEFYKMRAA
-783 GVGRAQVG
+783 GGAGRQEVG
-791 GVGRRREELAAQG
+791 GVGRRREALTDLGLASAQG
-804 YTGSGDADYVE
+804 SPSDVT
-815 PVLFKDLKTGEYL
+815 PVLYKHSGTGEIL
-828 DASDVSLADIAYG
+828 TADDISLADIAH
-841 TVRESLGGTVS
+841 GTVS
-852 PQRLMGSGDRP
+852 PIRGTAVEPQRIMGREGRTF
-863 YKGVSADVIS
+863 KGIAANVID
-873 PVSFDPSRQT
+873 PASFDPSQRQA
-883 ELARAY
+883 LAEAY

-899 YSKAAMASPGGK
+899 YSAQAME
-911 SRPSLGTRFDKV
+911 RPIGYTEPTLGTRF
-923 SKAWTTPPE
+923 STRTKAE
-932 GSPRDISLRSI
+932 
-943 QAAEAARGSSLALEK
+943 
-958 ASRTT
+958 
-963 LDELVKRTANP
+963 
-974 AEQAFNR
+974 
-981 ASMHAAVWG
+981 
-990 EGLAPSQTIPLE
+990 
-1002 SPGPVRATREFQPQ
+1002 PG
-1016 QLSIPGA
+1016 
-1023 GLAPQ
+1023 
-1028 INTTPAL
+1028 
-1035 EEAIATER
+1035 
-1043 YMGTRPGQQLRSAMQ
+1043 
-1058 KALAKAS
+1058 S
-1065 ARQTSLF
+1065 ARAQSIALLKQRSEMIRNILNS

>member
-12 ARATGNRYP
+12 ARATGNKYP
-21 ETAEEKLAAG
+21 DTAEEKLAAA
-31 PQAYSYAKNL
+31 PHAYSFAKNV
-41 TKTGGNAPSGR
+41 TKTGVNSPNAR
-52 VNGSIFYSQPESVE
+52 VGGSIYYSQPESVE
-66 NSAPNSLFNSPIT
+66 NNAPNSLFNAPVT

-101 NDEEREVS
+101 NDEEHEVS

-116 LLGTLGKAA
+116 LLNTLGKAA

-187 DITPPTTGQRYNQQD
+187 DVTPPTTGQRYNQQE
-202 VPAATQEVQ
+202 VPVATQAVQ

-289 SAARQGRGTYQME
+289 SAARQSRGTYQME
-302 IPGSGATLMAL
+302 IPGVNPTLMAL
-313 RSKEAGVSPQD
+313 RSKDTGVLPQD
-324 AGIYQAPEVGSTI
+324 AGIYQAPETGSTI

-352 PWTGKYTPT
+352 PWTGRYTPT
-361 TQALGEQTSR
+361 SQALGEQTAR
-371 LMPSAETLGT
+371 LIPRTF
-381 RQLLLPGLNGGSNPS
+381 
-396 LSASEREYSWNDP
+396 DP
-409 SRDLQPTAWSQSKE
+409 SPELAEQVAKEANWGRGSSGSKTILTSRTGYGEPVRHEKIRRPVQGGKGLVRVVGGGEQPT
-423 HQLELLN
+423 
-430 PSRNIGY
+430 
-437 SETNIL
+437 T
-443 SPTRHAE
+443 
-450 VKRQPLG
+450 V
-457 GKSLVRTGGGA
+457 
-468 QLPTASVEHPYTYV
+468 SVERGFAP
-482 PSEQKDISEFAT
+482 EEFAT

-499 VTGAFLKGKIQQ
+499 ITGAFLKEKVQQ

-532 LGRFSSLS
+532 LGRFSSLT
-540 SGQEYASAL
+540 SGEEYAPAL
-549 GDRPSSMIDT
+549 GDRPSSMINP
-559 RIVTAGGQGSASES
+559 RIVTAGGQGSTSES

-579 NVVNRL
+579 GVVNRL

-592 ATKPDKRA
+592 ATEPDKRA

-613 TQDPAILESGA
+613 TQDPAILEAGA

-652 GAGEGSNLTQVQA
+652 GAGQGSNLTQVQA
-665 LEGNLIGKQAT
+665 LEGNLIGKQTT

-686 QFGLGPTEKITG
+686 QFGLGPTEKITN

-710 TLVNA
+710 VLFNA
-715 HTELTNAQTR
+715 HSELTDAQTR
-725 LDSAK
+725 LNAAK

-740 NVLEGTKSA
+740 NILEGTKSA
-749 PVVSAITGDVV
+749 PVISQATGDIV
-760 GMTAVPEEKA
+760 GVTAVPEEKA
-770 LNLLDFYKMRANS
+770 ISTPEYYKMRAA
-783 GVGRAQVG
+783 GGAGRQEVG
-791 GVGRRREELAAQG
+791 GVGRRREALLEKG
-804 YTGSGDADYVE
+804 YTTGEGSPSDVT
-815 PVLFKDLKTGEYL
+815 PVLYQHADTNEILTA
-828 DASDVSLADIAYG
+828 DDVNLADIAHGVVRPIRG
-841 TVRESLGGTVS
+841 TAVE
-852 PQRLMGSGDRP
+852 PQRIMGREGRS
-863 YKGVSADVIS
+863 YKGVSANIIDPI
-873 PVSFDPSRQT
+873 SFDPEQRQA
-883 ELARAY
+883 LAEAF
-889 PERVSPEGLI
+889 PKRVSPEGLL
-899 YSKAAMASPGGK
+899 YAEEAME
-911 SRPSLGTRFDKV
+911 RPFGYTKPTLGTRF
-923 SKAWTTPPE
+923 SSRAGRQGQYQGE
-932 GSPRDISLRSI
+932 IEAIRRGE
-943 QAAEAARGSSLALEK
+943 QAPGPVNALEHPSTRLEK
-958 ASRTT
+958 LQSR
-963 LDELVKRTANP
+963 P
-974 AEQAFNR
+974 ATSPEQAYAR
-981 ASMHAAVWG
+981 ARLHAAVWG
-990 EGLAPSQTIPLE
+990 EDLAPSQTIPLE
-1002 SPGPVRATREFQPQ
+1002 SPSTSGPVRIVHEFQPQ

-1023 GLAPQ
+1023 GIAPQ

-1035 EEAIATER
+1035 EEAVATER

>member
-12 ARATGNRYP
+12 ARATGNKYP
-21 ETAEEKLAAG
+21 DTAEEKLAAG
-31 PQAYSYAKNL
+31 PQAYSYAKNIAR
-41 TKTGGNAPSGR
+41 TSGNAPSGR
-52 VNGSIFYSQPESVE
+52 VSGSIFYSQPESVE
-66 NSAPNSLFNSPIT
+66 NNAPNSLFNSPVT

-131 AAGLAVARSPGGQ
+131 AAGLAVARTPGGQ
-144 QALQNAQTVVK
+144 QAVQNAQTVVK
-155 ENAQDIGGRVSSF
+155 ENAQNIGGRVSSF

-202 VPAATQEVQ
+202 VPAATQAVQ

-313 RSKEAGVSPQD
+313 RSKDAGVSPQD
-324 AGIYQAPEVGSTI
+324 AGIYQSSEAGATI
-337 SPTTEQYSLL
+337 SPSTEQYSLL

-352 PWTGKYTPT
+352 PWTGTYTPT
-361 TQALGEQTSR
+361 AQATNPDQQTSA
-371 LMPSAETLGT
+371 LIPSVEPKTVTFTSAE
-381 RQLLLPGLNGGSNPS
+381 P
-396 LSASEREYSWNDP
+396 
-409 SRDLQPTAWSQSKE
+409 
-423 HQLELLN
+423 
-430 PSRNIGY
+430 
-437 SETNIL
+437 IL
-443 SPTRHAE
+443 YPVRHEEIAAP
-450 VKRQPLG
+450 RLG
-457 GKSLVRTGGGA
+457 GKSLVRTGGGV
-468 QLPTASVEHPYTYV
+468 QSPTASIEHPYTYV

-532 LGRFSSLS
+532 LGRFSSLV
-540 SGQEYASAL
+540 SGQEYAPAL
-549 GDRPSSMIDT
+549 GDRPSSMIDP

-579 NVVNRL
+579 DVVNRL

-592 ATKPDKRA
+592 LTKPDKRA
-600 LTFLKQVTSLHDI
+600 RTFLKQVTSLHDI
-613 TQDPAILESGA
+613 TQDPAILEAGA
-624 QGALPINV
+624 QGALPTNV

-639 APTKSF
+639 VPTKSF

-652 GAGEGSNLTQVQA
+652 GAWKGSNLTQVQA
-665 LEGNLIGKQAT
+665 LEGNVIGKQTT
-676 LSNVKAGILN
+676 LGNVKAGILN
-686 QFGLGPTEKITG
+686 QFGLAPTEKITG
-698 QMFNALPQSQRK
+698 EMFNSLPQSQRK
-710 TLVNA
+710 MLVNA

-749 PVVSAITGDVV
+749 PIISQTTGDVV
-760 GMTAVPEEKA
+760 GMTAVPEEKTIA
-770 LNLLDFYKMRANS
+770 TPEFYKMRAA
-783 GVGRAQVG
+783 GGAGRQEVG
-791 GVGRRREELAAQG
+791 GVGRRREALTDLGLTSAQG
-804 YTGSGDADYVE
+804 SPSDVT
-815 PVLFKDLKTGEYL
+815 PVLYKHSDSGEIL
-828 DASDVSLADIAYG
+828 TADDISLADIAH
-841 TVRESLGGTVS
+841 GTVS
-852 PQRLMGSGDRP
+852 PIRGTAVEPQRIMGREGRTF
-863 YKGVSADVIS
+863 KGIAANVID
-873 PVSFDPSRQT
+873 PASFDPAQRQA
-883 ELARAY
+883 LADAY

-899 YSKAAMASPGGK
+899 YSPQAME
-911 SRPSLGTRFDKV
+911 RPIGYTEPTLGTRF
-923 SKAWTTPPE
+923 STRTKAE
-932 GSPRDISLRSI
+932 
-943 QAAEAARGSSLALEK
+943 
-958 ASRTT
+958 
-963 LDELVKRTANP
+963 
-974 AEQAFNR
+974 
-981 ASMHAAVWG
+981 
-990 EGLAPSQTIPLE
+990 
-1002 SPGPVRATREFQPQ
+1002 PG
-1016 QLSIPGA
+1016 
-1023 GLAPQ
+1023 
-1028 INTTPAL
+1028 
-1035 EEAIATER
+1035 
-1043 YMGTRPGQQLRSAMQ
+1043 
-1058 KALAKAS
+1058 S
-1065 ARQTSLF
+1065 ARAQSIALLKQRSEMIRNILNS

>member
-12 ARATGNRYP
+12 ARATGNKYP
-21 ETAEEKLAAG
+21 DTAEEKLAAG
-31 PQAYSYAKNL
+31 PQAYSYAKNIAR
-41 TKTGGNAPSGR
+41 TGGNAPSGR
-52 VNGSIFYSQPESVE
+52 VSGSIFYSQPESTE
-66 NSAPNSLFNSPIT
+66 NSAPNSLFNAPVT

-88 GTIDSTLTSEHFQ
+88 GTLDSTLTSEHFQ
-101 NDEEREVS
+101 NDEEHEVS

-116 LLGTLGKAA
+116 LLNTLGKAA

-144 QALQNAQTVVK
+144 QVLQNAQTVVK

-182 IRNSG
+182 VRNSG
-187 DITPPTTGQRYNQQD
+187 DVTPPTTGQRYNQQE
-202 VPAATQEVQ
+202 VPVATQAVQ

-259 SRALQNLEQVLP
+259 SAALQNLEQALP
-271 SSEAVQTAR
+271 SSDAVKTAR

-289 SAARQGRGTYQME
+289 SAARNRGAYQME
-302 IPGSGATLMAL
+302 IPGVNPTLMAL
-313 RSKEAGVSPQD
+313 RSKDTGISPQD
-324 AGIYQAPEVGSTI
+324 AGIYQASETGSTI

-347 SQTPD
+347 SHTPD
-352 PWTGKYTPT
+352 PWTGEYTP
-361 TQALGEQTSR
+361 
-371 LMPSAETLGT
+371 
-381 RQLLLPGLNGGSNPS
+381 
-396 LSASEREYSWNDP
+396 
-409 SRDLQPTAWSQSKE
+409 LQPSVKPKAVTFTAAE
-423 HQLELLN
+423 
-430 PSRNIGY
+430 P
-437 SETNIL
+437 IL
-443 SPTRHAE
+443 YPVRHEKIAAP
-450 VKRQPLG
+450 KLG
-457 GKSLVRTGGGA
+457 GKSLVRTIGGI
-468 QLPTASVEHPYTYV
+468 QSPTASVEHPYTYV

-521 IATQEAQGVAP
+521 IATQEAQGVSP
-532 LGRFSSLS
+532 LGRFSSLT
-540 SGQEYASAL
+540 SGEEYAPAL
-549 GDRPSSMIDT
+549 GDRPSSMIDP

-579 NVVNRL
+579 GVVNRL
-585 STLENPL
+585 STLRNPL
-592 ATKPDKRA
+592 ATEPDKRA
-600 LTFLKQVTSLHDI
+600 LTFLKQVSSLHDI
-613 TQDPAILESGA
+613 TQDPAILEAGA

-639 APTKSF
+639 TPTKSF

-665 LEGNLIGKQAT
+665 LEGNLIGKQTT
-676 LSNVKAGILN
+676 LGNVKAGILN
-686 QFGLGPTEKITG
+686 QFGLGPTEKITN

-715 HTELTNAQTR
+715 HAELTNAQTR
-725 LDSAK
+725 LDAAK

-770 LNLLDFYKMRANS
+770 LGLLDFYKMRANS

-804 YTGSGDADYVE
+804 YMGGGDADYVE
-815 PVLFKDLKTGEYL
+815 PVLFKDLATGEYL
-828 DASDVSLADIAYG
+828 DASDVSLADIAHG
-841 TVRESLGGTVS
+841 NVRESLGGTVS
-852 PQRLMGSGDRP
+852 PQRLMGSSDRP

-873 PVSFDPSRQT
+873 PVSFDPSRQA
-883 ELARAY
+883 ELATAY

-911 SRPSLGTRFDKV
+911 SRPSLGTRFDVVPKTRTAAA
-923 SKAWTTPPE
+923 K
-932 GSPRDISLRSI
+932 GSPRDIALRSI
-943 QAAEAARGSSLALEK
+943 QAAEAARGSSLAFER

-963 LDELVKRTANP
+963 LDDLVKRTASAP
-974 AEQAFNR
+974 EQAFER

-1002 SPGPVRATREFQPQ
+1002 SPGTSGPVRTTREFQPQ

-1023 GLAPQ
+1023 GLTPQ

-1035 EEAIATER
+1035 EEAVATER
-1043 YMGTRPGQQLRSAMQ
+1043 YMGTRPGQNLRSAMQ
-1058 KALAKAS
+1058 KALSKAS

>member
-52 VNGSIFYSQPESVE
+52 VSGSIFYSQPESIE

-88 GTIDSTLTSEHFQ
+88 GTVDSTLTSEHFQ

-116 LLGTLGKAA
+116 LLSTLGKAA

-144 QALQNAQTVVK
+144 QALQTAETTVK
-155 ENAQDIGGRVSSF
+155 ANAQDIGNRVSGF

-187 DITPPTTGQRYNQQD
+187 DVTPPTTGQRYNQQD
-202 VPAATQEVQ
+202 VPAATQAVQ

-216 PTGSSLEATLPPTSE
+216 PTGSSLEATLSPTSE

-259 SRALQNLEQVLP
+259 SRALQALEQTLP
-271 SSEAVQTAR
+271 SSDAVKTAR

-313 RSKEAGVSPQD
+313 RSKEAGVSPQE
-324 AGIYQAPEVGSTI
+324 AGIYQASEVGSTI
-337 SPTTEQYSLL
+337 SPTTEQYS
-347 SQTPD
+347 
-352 PWTGKYTPT
+352 
-361 TQALGEQTSR
+361 
-371 LMPSAETLGT
+371 
-381 RQLLLPGLNGGSNPS
+381 
-396 LSASEREYSWNDP
+396 WNDA
-409 SRDLQPTAWSQSKE
+409 SRDVPEHAFWRQAPEQQMSLFSK
-423 HQLELLN
+423 
-430 PSRNIGY
+430 PDTSGIG
-437 SETNIL
+437 EIL
-443 SPTRHAE
+443 SPVRHEEIAAP
-450 VKRQPLG
+450 KLG
-457 GKSLVRTGGGA
+457 GKSLVRTGGGEQPA
-468 QLPTASVEHPYTYV
+468 MVRVERPFD
-482 PSEQKDISEFAT
+482 PGAFAT

-499 VTGAFLKGKIQQ
+499 ATDAFLKEKIQR

-521 IATQEAQGVAP
+521 IATQAAQGVAP
-532 LGRFSSLS
+532 LGRFSSLA
-540 SGQEYASAL
+540 SGEEYAPAL
-549 GDRPSSMIDT
+549 GDRPSSMIDS
-559 RIVTAGGQGSASES
+559 RIVTAGGQRAAQEVTGDL
-573 TVEGLG
+573 GLG
-579 NVVNRL
+579 GL
-585 STLENPL
+585 LK
-592 ATKPDKRA
+592 TKQDPRG

-613 TQDPAILESGA
+613 TQDPALLEAGA
-624 QGALPINV
+624 QGAFPTNV

-639 APTKSF
+639 VPTKSF

-665 LEGNLIGKQAT
+665 LEGNVIGKQTT
-676 LSNVKAGILN
+676 LGNVKAGILN
-686 QFGLGPTEKITG
+686 QFGLAPTEKITG
-698 QMFNALPQSQRK
+698 QMFNSLPQSQRK
-710 TLVNA
+710 MLVNA

-725 LDSAK
+725 LNAAK

-749 PVVSAITGDVV
+749 PIISQATGEVV

-770 LNLLDFYKMRANS
+770 ISTPEFYKMRAA
-783 GVGRAQVG
+783 GGTGRQEVG
-791 GVGRRREELAAQG
+791 GVGRRREALLEKG
-804 YTGSGDADYVE
+804 YTSGEGSPADVT
-815 PVLFKDLKTGEYL
+815 PVLYQHADSGEIL
-828 DASDVSLADIAYG
+828 TANDVDLADIAHGVVRPIRG
-841 TVRESLGGTVS
+841 TAVE
-852 PQRLMGSGDRP
+852 PQRIMGREGRS
-863 YKGVSADVIS
+863 YKGISANIID
-873 PVSFDPSRQT
+873 PASFDEVQRQA
-883 ELARAY
+883 LAEAF
-889 PERVSPEGLI
+889 PKRVSPEGLI
-899 YSKAAMASPGGK
+899 YSEEAMERPAGYTSPT
-911 SRPSLGTRFDKV
+911 LGTRF
-923 SKAWTTPPE
+923 S
-932 GSPRDISLRSI
+932 
-943 QAAEAARGSSLALEK
+943 
-958 ASRTT
+958 SRTGQPGRYQGEIEAIRRGEQSPGPVGAAYHPST
-963 LDELVKRTANP
+963 RLGELQTRLATGP
-974 AEQAFNR
+974 EQVHAR
-981 ASMHAAVWG
+981 ALMHAAVWG

-1002 SPGPVRATREFQPQ
+1002 SPGLVRTTREFQPQ

-1035 EEAIATER
+1035 EEAVATER